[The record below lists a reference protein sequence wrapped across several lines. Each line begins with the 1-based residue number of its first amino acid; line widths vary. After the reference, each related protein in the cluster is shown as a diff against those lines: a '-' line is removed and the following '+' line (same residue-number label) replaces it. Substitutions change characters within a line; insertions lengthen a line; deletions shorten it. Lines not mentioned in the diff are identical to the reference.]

1 MDNAMSLQ
9 ISIDLSD
16 SDLQFFVDAAK
27 RAQQK
32 AANLSEEQITA
43 AASKVLVESAQ
54 ASVPEFIRE
63 RLGKLES
70 MINMVKDAGWALA
83 DADRKRVVQALT
95 YFAEPDDVIPDNVP
109 VLGFLDDAIMIELC
123 QRELKPE
130 IDAYEEF
137 VAYRAHE
144 ANIRGVNLSEVKMQK
159 MDWLEARRLEL
170 QARMRT
176 RRQDSYLSPRGPAM
190 FRVT

>member
-1 MDNAMSLQ
+1 MSLQ

-32 AANLSEEQITA
+32 AANLTEDQITA
-43 AASKVLVESAQ
+43 AASKLLVDSEKTSI
-54 ASVPEFIRE
+54 PEFIRS
-63 RLGKLES
+63 RLSKLEA
-70 MINMVKDAGWALA
+70 MINMVKDTGWGLS
-83 DADRKRVVQALT
+83 DEDRKRVVSALA

-123 QRELKPE
+123 QRELQHE
-130 IDAYEEF
+130 IDAYEDF
-137 VAYRAHE
+137 VTYRKHE
-144 ANIRGVNLSEVKMQK
+144 ANIRGVDLSQVQMQRV
-159 MDWLEARRLEL
+159 DWLEVQRQEL

-176 RRQDSYLSPRGPAM
+176 RRQDSYLSSSRGPAM
-190 FRVT
+190 FRIS